1 MSKTSKFFRTPG
13 LFFSD
18 MLKKKIGVPTS
29 GQVNATATATAAAA
43 ARKPAPKAAAP
54 AAKVAPA
61 AAKPIQF
68 KTLPLYMAEITNF
81 ASSFNV
87 NTLKVG
93 DEPFWPYLR
102 SHLVCQYI
110 ALNARRDPRG
120 SQLLKPS
127 RVSMGSSA
135 ELPYSLRS
143 LFASKYGVQE
153 LEQVEETEGVDF
165 LFFTFTNATEQ
176 VELEDK
182 YFYRVTD
189 TVYECAKT
197 VGSARKVEIIRSN
210 SQGIRKALSY
220 YHKPLL
226 VFSPSLYQQGY
237 RHRLDFHR
245 DFFPTAIRYLPSV
258 TLTLEGLE
266 SVVDWEMSTREFY
279 INLFKRL
286 KPRVVF
292 VPAFH
297 MCPPLIS
304 AARSLGILTVD
315 IQHGIQV
322 GWNPLYNDWNEAP
335 SAGYPALPDYFMVWS
350 KKEAENI
357 RKIFPWAKPLIIG
370 HTWLARQLKFGAG
383 LPRSVQHD
391 LERPGPKVLV
401 AMQLSTEIPQ
411 WLIDVIT
418 AAPAEFTF
426 MIRNHPKAL
435 KKFGADAFKDYPTMA
450 KVICSEEL
458 DAALL
463 VPILKETDAVISEG
477 SSVSAEAE
485 LFGASVFL
493 CGETAKNNYA
503 EEVASGAYN
512 VYSDPQNFFDVI
524 LADAESG
531 GSKKEGGV
539 ERSLE
544 YTTESLNL
552 LLESSKKFG
561 AK

>member
-1 MSKTSKFFRTPG
+1 
-13 LFFSD
+13 
-18 MLKKKIGVPTS
+18 
-29 GQVNATATATAAAA
+29 
-43 ARKPAPKAAAP
+43 
-54 AAKVAPA
+54 
-61 AAKPIQF
+61 
-68 KTLPLYMAEITNF
+68 MAEITAF

-87 NTLKVG
+87 NTLKVD

-120 SQLLKPS
+120 AQLLKPS
-127 RVSMGSSA
+127 RVSMGSPA

-153 LEQVEETEGVDF
+153 LEQVEESDGVDF

-176 VELEDK
+176 VELENK

-189 TVYECAKT
+189 TVYECAKN

-210 SQGIRKALSY
+210 SQGIRKAPSY

-226 VFSPSLYQQGY
+226 VFSPSLHQVGY

-245 DFFPTAIRYLPSV
+245 DFFPVANRYLPSL

-266 SVVDWEMSTREFY
+266 SVVDWEMSTRDYY
-279 INLFKRL
+279 IKLFKRL

-297 MCPPLIS
+297 MCPPLLS

-335 SAGYPALPDYFMVWS
+335 GSGFPALPDYFMVWS

-357 RKIFPWAKPLIIG
+357 RKIFPWAEPLIIG

-383 LPRSVQHD
+383 LPRSVQYD
-391 LERPGPKVLV
+391 LDRAGPKVLV
-401 AMQLSTEIPQ
+401 AMQLDTVIPQ

-418 AAPAEFTF
+418 AAPPGFTF

-435 KKFGADAFKDYPTMA
+435 KKFGADAFKDYPTAA

-463 VPILKETDAVISEG
+463 VPILKEIDVVISEG

-503 EEVASGAYN
+503 EEVASGAYH
-512 VYSDPQNFFDVI
+512 VYSDPQNFFDVV
-524 LADAESG
+524 LADAEESD
-531 GSKKEGGV
+531 SEREGGV
-539 ERSLE
+539 ERSLD
-544 YTTESLNL
+544 YTTESLSL
-552 LLESSKKFG
+552 LLERSKKFG
-561 AK
+561 AN